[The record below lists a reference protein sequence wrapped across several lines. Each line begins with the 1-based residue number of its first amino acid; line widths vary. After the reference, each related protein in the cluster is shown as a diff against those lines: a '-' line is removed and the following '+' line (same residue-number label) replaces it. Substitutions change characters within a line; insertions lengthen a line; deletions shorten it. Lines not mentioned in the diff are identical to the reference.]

1 MKLKLGTYLKKGILL
16 GMLAGLPFVSFS
28 QFAFDLPSK
37 GNERI
42 FDYSGIWVQVSGKL
56 ALCSHSEKG
65 HINLEV
71 GGGKPPYTF
80 KWNTLQTTQ
89 NRTNLNAGTYTVW
102 ITDSEGKVHEERIV
116 IQPPFPL
123 LLNPVEKKDASCGSG
138 KDGYAKVSVKIGRND
153 YEPNSPPYKVTWS
166 NGLKDVWEAE
176 NLEPGVYT
184 VTVADKYNCDVSV
197 SFEIKSASEGIN
209 VSESIQNVSCSS
221 DATGKIVLN
230 VSGGQPPFTYTWN
243 TGATTKDLSNLSPGT
258 YQVQVKD
265 QKGCSFQASYT
276 VAATTPITLSEQ
288 IVQPSC
294 EGNSN
299 GEIQINVAGGKP
311 PYTFL
316 WSNGQTGTA
325 IKSLTAGV
333 YTLKVTDAQG
343 CGVEKQFTLTHE
355 SNLQL
360 EVLENRSVSC
370 SGKSDGGISI
380 GVKGGKGAV
389 EIKWSDSPSNQLQ
402 RKDLKAGIYTVSIK
416 DQSGCSVS
424 KTIEVKETAGL
435 SARIET
441 ALDVDCDA
449 GKVEGLAWVSIQG
462 GKEPYQITWST
473 GSENSREIKFNKSG
487 TLKVTV
493 KDALGCVTETE
504 TKVDF
509 PTQNVSGSRLDFQ
522 YRKLEITSESEV
534 LAKEEIIFESEISPE
549 FLSWQWE
556 FGDGN
561 KSSDKDPIHIFEKPG
576 TYEVTLTGYDLL
588 GCSSVEKNTI
598 QVNAPTQMVV
608 IPNAFSPNGDGLND
622 TFLPKIKG
630 VSSFSMEIF
639 NTWGEK
645 LFITNSL
652 ETKGWDGLYRGQMSP
667 PGNYLYRITY
677 TNPDGITHT
686 QSGGITLI
694 R

>member
-1 MKLKLGTYLKKGILL
+1 
-16 GMLAGLPFVSFS
+16 
-28 QFAFDLPSK
+28 
-37 GNERI
+37 
-42 FDYSGIWVQVSGKL
+42 
-56 ALCSHSEKG
+56 
-65 HINLEV
+65 
-71 GGGKPPYTF
+71 
-80 KWNTLQTTQ
+80 
-89 NRTNLNAGTYTVW
+89 
-102 ITDSEGKVHEERIV
+102 
-116 IQPPFPL
+116 
-123 LLNPVEKKDASCGSG
+123 
-138 KDGYAKVSVKIGRND
+138 
-153 YEPNSPPYKVTWS
+153 
-166 NGLKDVWEAE
+166 
-176 NLEPGVYT
+176 
-184 VTVADKYNCDVSV
+184 
-197 SFEIKSASEGIN
+197 
-209 VSESIQNVSCSS
+209 
-221 DATGKIVLN
+221 
-230 VSGGQPPFTYTWN
+230 
-243 TGATTKDLSNLSPGT
+243 
-258 YQVQVKD
+258 
-265 QKGCSFQASYT
+265 
-276 VAATTPITLSEQ
+276 
-288 IVQPSC
+288 
-294 EGNSN
+294 
-299 GEIQINVAGGKP
+299 
-311 PYTFL
+311 
-316 WSNGQTGTA
+316 
-325 IKSLTAGV
+325 
-333 YTLKVTDAQG
+333 
-343 CGVEKQFTLTHE
+343 
-355 SNLQL
+355 
-360 EVLENRSVSC
+360 
-370 SGKSDGGISI
+370 
-380 GVKGGKGAV
+380 
-389 EIKWSDSPSNQLQ
+389 
-402 RKDLKAGIYTVSIK
+402 
-416 DQSGCSVS
+416 
-424 KTIEVKETAGL
+424 
-435 SARIET
+435 ET

-509 PTQNVSGSRLDFQ
+509 PSQNVSGSRLDFQ

-588 GCSSVEKNTI
+588 GCTSVEKNTI